1 MDDRDLRIAELER
14 IITEIGKTADTAMNE
29 AHAMVGAR
37 ILMDIRWIQKL
48 VARAQ
53 GKPDD

>member
-1 MDDRDLRIAELER
+1 MDDRDVKIAELER
-14 IITEIGKTADTAMNE
+14 IIAEIGKTADTAMDE
-29 AHAMVGAR
+29 AHSMVGAKM
-37 ILMDIRWIQKL
+37 LMSVRWIQKL

>member
-1 MDDRDLRIAELER
+1 MDDKDVRIAELER
-14 IITEIGKTADTAMNE
+14 IIAEIGKTANTAMEE
-29 AHAMVGAR
+29 AHSMVGAR

-48 VARAQ
+48 VDRAQ